1 MNDKTRKRIWPVSLI
16 TLLGVIA
23 MLAVVWSSDSV
34 QAQSPPPVWFVGDGL
49 TATAHSDTQI
59 NLSWNTASGA
69 TSYKLERKTGSAA
82 YSITGGAL
90 TGATHNDMG
99 LMASTT
105 YTYRITAINTSGE
118 TVGDS
123 EVMPITMTAEM
134 TGDGVAMLKSSSTSG
149 SANVELTFTSLPLTA
164 DDVAKIGRDGGS
176 VELFL
181 EDDFVVPGS
190 ISPGSIYFT
199 LTNEPSSLTG
209 GGGRVRAVY
218 GVEVND
224 GDFFAGD
231 NDWAIQVY
239 MPDLYTASVDAAAGF
254 QGPEVGQT
262 LTMVITK
269 SAGIRN
275 PSEEGKHS
283 VGYKFLGTSD
293 DPDKDG
299 EMKLKTNV
307 LDDSGMSTSEVATYA
322 KIALSADDGGRAAPL
337 KITGSGFNDGTT
349 ASVEVL
355 EDADGMVDDG
365 AGGTRAISCQDV
377 LATGISLGSAA
388 VGDNDQFELDITVH
402 QDQFKAGAVN
412 YICAKDNEAPTN
424 RFAEEP
430 KVFILTKS
438 LTVSPG
444 SVSSGDEVTIK
455 PRDFPGSLSIV
466 NLGGSKVYKAS
477 DDIDLAEVTTSENHF
492 DIDADG
498 SDFVF
503 DMPGGLSGTVQIAVM
518 YYQIHGGVDDR
529 VTPADADVEGAKD
542 VSTTKN
548 VFITVNPASLSLSST
563 EVAPNA
569 TVIISGSGF
578 NDNSC
583 IETSDI
589 TIKDIVSKRLVVDPA
604 GVQTG
609 SCTEGDYIQ
618 TTSSGEF
625 TATISIWTVEGVD
638 GNPALDDGDYKIEA
652 EDIHGFKGSATVT
665 ILEPTVSVM
674 PEMVSPRDFIT
685 ISGENWPIS
694 TADADHEV
702 TIMVDGRN
710 RSVNIDG
717 NGRFRYQYQLRS
729 NIGIGEEHEV
739 MVEFEGDGGSIEE
752 EATFEVHDAG
762 IMLTPTEAAPGQ
774 TISVEIEGMPPY
786 TLVDHVNIDG
796 VNRLGSQ
803 NLNTD
808 RHGNVMITGVLVPYL
823 DPGFY
828 PVQVTV
834 GEETRVVQLEVL
846 AEAGGRRRRHRFAW
860 RGGRPGRKPGTDIPL
875 QHQQQGLDVLRSA
888 RRVRG
893 SQHPDRARRWPALLD
908 TGTGNAG
915 KRGTQWKAP

>member
-1 MNDKTRKRIWPVSLI
+1 MSNKTRKHIWPVSLAMSI
-16 TLLGVIA
+16 VI
-23 MLAVVWSSDSV
+23 V
-34 QAQSPPPVWFVGDGL
+34 
-49 TATAHSDTQI
+49 
-59 NLSWNTASGA
+59 
-69 TSYKLERKTGSAA
+69 
-82 YSITGGAL
+82 GAL
-90 TGATHNDMG
+90 AAFLVLAAAPGGSSAHGPDDPATHDCSDKQGTQAGIHDAFTDSDHPKCVTDGNGNGNGNGAM
-99 LMASTT
+99 ST
-105 YTYRITAINTSGE
+105 G
-118 TVGDS
+118 
-123 EVMPITMTAEM
+123 
-134 TGDGVAMLKSSSTSG
+134 AMLKSSSTSG
-149 SANVELTFTSLPLTA
+149 SATVELTFTSLPLTTT
-164 DDVAKIGRDGGS
+164 DVDKIGRDGGS

-181 EDDFVVPGS
+181 EDDFKVPDS

-199 LTNEPSSLTG
+199 LTKPTTGLTG

-224 GDFFAGD
+224 GDFFGGD
-231 NDWAIQVY
+231 DDWAIQVY
-239 MPDLYTASVDAAAGF
+239 LPDLYTASVDDAAGF
-254 QGPEVGQT
+254 QGAQVGQT

-269 SAGIRN
+269 SAGIMN

-283 VGYKFLGTSD
+283 VGYKFLGTAD
-293 DPDKDG
+293 DPDEDG
-299 EMKLKTNV
+299 EMKLVTNI
-307 LDDSGMSTSEVATYA
+307 LDDDGMSTSEVATYA
-322 KIALSADDGGRAAPL
+322 KIGLSADDGGRAASL

-355 EDADGMVDDG
+355 QGAAGVNDDADDAND
-365 AGGTRAISCQDV
+365 ISCEAV
-377 LATGISLGSAA
+377 LADGISLGSAA
-388 VGDNDQFELDITVH
+388 VGDNDKFELDITVH

-430 KVFILTKS
+430 KVFELTKS

-466 NLGGSKVYKAS
+466 NLGGSKVYNAS
-477 DDIDLAEVTTSENHF
+477 DDIDLAEVATSENDF
-492 DIDADG
+492 DIDPDG

-503 DMPGGLSGTVQIAVM
+503 DMPGGLSGTVQIAVT
-518 YYQIHGGVDDR
+518 YYQINGGVDDR
-529 VTPADADVEGAKD
+529 VTPANADVEGAKD

-548 VFITVNPASLSLSST
+548 VFITVNPAGLSLSIT

-583 IETSDI
+583 VKTSDI
-589 TIKDIVSKRLVVDPA
+589 TIKDIVSKRLVVDSA

-609 SCTEGDYIQ
+609 ICTEGDYIQ

-625 TATISIWTVEGVD
+625 TATISIWTHDSVD
-638 GNPALDDGDYKIEA
+638 DNPALDDGDYKIEA
-652 EDIHGFKGSATVT
+652 KDIHGFKGSATVT

-694 TADADHEV
+694 TADDDHEV
-702 TIMVDGRN
+702 TIMVDERN

-729 NIGIGEEHEV
+729 NIGIGDEHKV
-739 MVEFEGDGGSIEE
+739 VVEFESDGGSIEE

-774 TISVEIEGMPPY
+774 TISLEIEGMPPY
-786 TLVDHVNIDG
+786 TLVKFVNIDG

-803 NLNTD
+803 NPNTD

-828 PVQVTV
+828 PVEVVV
-834 GEETRVVQLEVL
+834 GQETRVVQLEVL
-846 AEAGGRRRRHRFAW
+846 SEAVVAGVAAALPGAVEDLGDNLVRIFHFNTSSKVWTFYDPRPEFEGLNTLTELADGQPYW
-860 RGGRPGRKPGTDIPL
+860 ILVPETQENVVLNGRPRDLTCVGGDCWNQL
-875 QHQQQGLDVLRSA
+875 V
-888 RRVRG
+888 
-893 SQHPDRARRWPALLD
+893 W
-908 TGTGNAG
+908 
-915 KRGTQWKAP
+915 